1 MAGST
6 ACGLCGRTFAPYGS
20 TRHSYCKACTAR
32 FDREAAKPHRID
44 CKECGKKFT
53 ARMRTVRYCSDE
65 CRVDGKRRFLREYMR
80 RYLADPGNHGRM
92 LARVRA
98 AKSARM
104 AREGRGGRQG
114 QRRRRQGPQPRAGRS
129 AAGKAKSRT
138 CGLCGSTFAPY
149 GGARHTYC
157 KRCTA
162 RADREVSK
170 ARRNDCK
177 ECGKAFTAVPH
188 SVLYC
193 SDKCRASGKR
203 RMALERRSRVA
214 ADPERHAALLAR
226 QRVWHA
232 AHKDEGGTK
241 PAAAR
246 QTR

>member
-6 ACGLCGRTFAPYGS
+6 ACRLCGRTFDPYGS
-20 TRHSYCKACTAR
+20 THHSYCKACTAR
-32 FDREAAKPHRID
+32 SDRAVAKTHRLD

-53 ARMRTVRYCSDE
+53 ARIRTVRYCSDE

-80 RYLADPGNHGRM
+80 RYMADPGNHGRM

-98 AKSARM
+98 AKSARR

-114 QRRRRQGPQPRAGRS
+114 QRQRRQGPQPRA
-129 AAGKAKSRT
+129 AEKAKSHT
-138 CGLCGSTFAPY
+138 CGLCGIKFATY

-162 RADREVSK
+162 KADREVSK
-170 ARRNDCK
+170 ARRNECK
-177 ECGKAFTAVPH
+177 VCGKAFTAVPH

-193 SDKCRASGKR
+193 SDECRASGKR
-203 RMALERRSRVA
+203 RTVLERRRRLA
-214 ADPERHAALLAR
+214 ADPERHAATLAR
-226 QRVWHA
+226 QRAWYA
-232 AHKDEGGTK
+232 AHKDEAGTEQA
-241 PAAAR
+241 AAAR